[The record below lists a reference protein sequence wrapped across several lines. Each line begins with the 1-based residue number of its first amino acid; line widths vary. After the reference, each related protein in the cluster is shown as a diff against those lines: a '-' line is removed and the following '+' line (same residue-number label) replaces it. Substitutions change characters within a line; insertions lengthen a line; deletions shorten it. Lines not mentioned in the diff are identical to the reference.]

1 MRPLPAVLALH
12 SDGPQSL
19 ISGPE
24 KAVGRAAKQPEP
36 SSDSQHESHTRPTH
50 TWVRTI
56 TSAPTQEGRAGMID
70 GLNNVTAFVRL
81 VLPSNLGAVV
91 AVVVF
96 ATVLSWSEVLFA
108 SVLTTDETQ
117 TLAIGLSSIVAQPT
131 SPIRWNYI
139 MASSILASVPI
150 VIAFALVQKR
160 FVQGLSTG
168 AVKG

>member
-1 MRPLPAVLALH
+1 VA
-12 SDGPQSL
+12 
-19 ISGPE
+19 
-24 KAVGRAAKQPEP
+24 
-36 SSDSQHESHTRPTH
+36 
-50 TWVRTI
+50 
-56 TSAPTQEGRAGMID
+56 
-70 GLNNVTAFVRL
+70 AFVRL

-91 AVVVF
+91 AVAVF
-96 ATVLSWSEVLFA
+96 ATVLSWSEMLFA

-131 SPIRWNYI
+131 SPIRWNVL
-139 MASSILASVPI
+139 ASSILASVPI